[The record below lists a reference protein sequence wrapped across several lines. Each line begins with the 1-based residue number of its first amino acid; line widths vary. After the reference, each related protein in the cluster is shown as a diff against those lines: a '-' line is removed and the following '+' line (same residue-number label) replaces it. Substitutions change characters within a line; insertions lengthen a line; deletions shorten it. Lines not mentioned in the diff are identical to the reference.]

1 MGKKKKLKK
10 KVGSRLA
17 ADECALVVCV
27 GKKCA
32 PREESGALLAALR
45 AQLGDHADTT
55 KVRIVASGCL
65 GVCKNGP
72 IVATLP
78 KVRFYKRVDAE
89 RGHELLEKLVALS
102 HCPELTKE

>member
-10 KVGSRLA
+10 KFGSRLA

-32 PREESGALLAALR
+32 PREESCALLAALR
-45 AQLGDHADTT
+45 AQVSDDTAAA
-55 KVRIVASGCL
+55 KVRVLAAGCL
-65 GVCKNGP
+65 GVCKKGP

-78 KVRFYKRVDAE
+78 KVRFYKHVDGE
-89 RGHELLEKLVALS
+89 RGRELLEKLTARS
-102 HCPELTKE
+102 RRPDHE